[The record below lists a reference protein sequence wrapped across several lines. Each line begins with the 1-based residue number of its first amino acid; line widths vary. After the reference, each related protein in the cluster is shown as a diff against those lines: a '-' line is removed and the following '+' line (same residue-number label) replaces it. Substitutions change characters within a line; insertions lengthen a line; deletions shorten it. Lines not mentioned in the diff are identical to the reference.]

1 MSMPRPLPL
10 LAAALL
16 ALAACGQ
23 PNYYLLP
30 VPQSGASRPAPVG
43 SVVVAD
49 LSLPAYAEAIEVAS
63 LTGPSTLELRKR
75 ALWADTPRRAM
86 TRQLAA
92 SLDDRLSARVATEPW
107 PGFDSPGLRVEVIVD
122 RMVGALD
129 GGLEFTG
136 QYFIVAPVSGRIV
149 TLERFALTVPP
160 QGEGYPGLMA
170 AHARALDL
178 LADRVAA
185 SITGRRPTS

>member
-1 MSMPRPLPL
+1 M
-10 LAAALL
+10 
-16 ALAACGQ
+16 
-23 PNYYLLP
+23 
-30 VPQSGASRPAPVG
+30 
-43 SVVVAD
+43 VAD
-49 LSLPAYAEAIEVAS
+49 LSLPAYADAIEVRP
-63 LTGPSTLELRKR
+63 LTGPATLELPKR

-86 TRQLAA
+86 TRHLAA
-92 SLDDRLSARVATEPW
+92 RSTTAWAPASPPS
-107 PGFDSPGLRVEVIVD
+107 PGPASTAPGLRVEVIVD
-122 RMVGALD
+122 RMIGALD
-129 GGLEFTG
+129 GSLDFAG
-136 QYFIVAPVSGRIV
+136 QYFIVAPTSGRIV